1 MVQPQ
6 STKPHEV
13 KLLLP
18 SFATVL
24 QDSGVECEPSIRGHG
39 SRTRFSGGSFM
50 FCGRFGT
57 FKTSTAT
64 SDAIDSFAPCGLA
77 SPQSLQK
84 LQNKELAGSEV
95 TWQGQLSCSPCTTSS
110 SGDRCLLAD
119 TAPVYVYVLSQ
130 HPQRLD
136 DAGNSHSAT
145 CLQKARAM
153 LETCCGPKMQD
164 LVWLGQGRKSRGEV
178 QFAYRSKTSTST
190 LLGSS
195 SLFVLLIAFNHNSH
209 STE

>member
-50 FCGRFGT
+50 FCGRFDT

-153 LETCCGPKMQD
+153 LETCCGQKWQD

-178 QFAYRSKTSTST
+178 QFTVPIQNEHKRLA
-190 LLGSS
+190 GF
-195 SLFVLLIAFNHNSH
+195 FVFF
-209 STE
+209 